1 MFERRLKAT
10 LSLLA
15 FALAI
20 IVGRLV
26 HLQIVRAEFYRDRT
40 SQMML
45 REPIVL
51 PFVRG
56 RVLDRTGEIL
66 VSDEPC
72 WDLCVD
78 YGVIAM
84 RNRHIAAAV
93 KRWGRRNRYPS
104 VEMLAVDE
112 KLEAV
117 KKAYLSEVDQMWRD
131 ISRFASLPDADPTER
146 IVEPGSI
153 FERVDK
159 IRRSVAGRRGFDAA
173 VREETWAHPILTGLS
188 ADRQIAA
195 RETRAT
201 RYPWVVVK
209 PASRR

>member
-78 YGVIAM
+78 YGVIVLNATAWLDAVPTNSVGNDPWIRLLTM
-84 RNRHIAAAV
+84 RSPRIAAA
-93 KRWGRRNRYPS
+93 
-104 VEMLAVDE
+104 
-112 KLEAV
+112 
-117 KKAYLSEVDQMWRD
+117 
-131 ISRFASLPDADPTER
+131 
-146 IVEPGSI
+146 
-153 FERVDK
+153 
-159 IRRSVAGRRGFDAA
+159 
-173 VREETWAHPILTGLS
+173 
-188 ADRQIAA
+188 
-195 RETRAT
+195 
-201 RYPWVVVK
+201 
-209 PASRR
+209 